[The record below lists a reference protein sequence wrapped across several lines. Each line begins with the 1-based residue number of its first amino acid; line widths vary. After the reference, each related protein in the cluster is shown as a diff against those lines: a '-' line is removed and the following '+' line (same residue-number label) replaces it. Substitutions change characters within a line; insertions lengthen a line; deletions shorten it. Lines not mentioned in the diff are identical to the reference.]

1 MVTEADAR
9 EEVRNNLS
17 CDLKM
22 LKALGTSKIV
32 PVPSL
37 TVLLW
42 TPLQSHPTFIVI
54 AASGQDSELEGLR
67 GESLQGLGLPV
78 ADATPYANITDGTRG
93 QSWRPE

>member
-1 MVTEADAR
+1 MVTEADTR
-9 EEVRNNLS
+9 EEVGNNLS

-37 TVLLW
+37 TVLFW

-54 AASGQDSELEGLR
+54 AASGQDSELEGYQRPELETR
-67 GESLQGLGLPV
+67 VEIGLGWL
-78 ADATPYANITDGTRG
+78 G
-93 QSWRPE
+93 

>member
-9 EEVRNNLS
+9 EEAGNHLS

-32 PVPSL
+32 PAPSL

-42 TPLQSHPTFIVI
+42 TPLHIHPTFII
-54 AASGQDSELEGLR
+54 ISASGQDSELEGLR
-67 GESLQGLGLPV
+67 GESQQGLGLPV
-78 ADATPYANITDGTRG
+78 ADAVPYANITDGTRG
-93 QSWRPE
+93 QGWRPE